1 MLNTKTCLDDDDI
14 AEVLNILSESNSVPI
29 VDKDGKLVGILTNY
43 DTAEYYR
50 QRAEDIMLAEDI
62 EMTIREYIESVY
74 TDDELKIEVEGVGY
88 SDTGKNKFKKALNHY
103 LNVATSPPAKFDQT
117 VCDNVYLTHVQTK
130 DSTKKFEDLTL
141 HEYIQMFRK
150 VWNKYNMIFHS
161 LE

>member
-62 EMTIREYIESVY
+62 EMTI
-74 TDDELKIEVEGVGY
+74 
-88 SDTGKNKFKKALNHY
+88 
-103 LNVATSPPAKFDQT
+103 
-117 VCDNVYLTHVQTK
+117 
-130 DSTKKFEDLTL
+130 
-141 HEYIQMFRK
+141 
-150 VWNKYNMIFHS
+150 
-161 LE
+161 